1 MACSDTPKIA
11 CEEPVMRAILPGAST
26 LAHCTHHRIRP
37 TFSNRNTRGQTKL
50 LSGFLA
56 KTTNHGTHVQYLR
69 GKLLEKIIQFNGLI
83 EAGWKTA
90 VVAVVV
96 PAKAGDVDT
105 RRPFAS
111 HTIGHPISVFANL
124 CSSPI
129 NAWFILLQPEG
140 FTMHP
145 LR

>member
-1 MACSDTPKIA
+1 M
-11 CEEPVMRAILPGAST
+11 
-26 LAHCTHHRIRP
+26 
-37 TFSNRNTRGQTKL
+37 GQTKL
-50 LSGFLA
+50 LSSFLA
-56 KTTNHGTHVQYLR
+56 KTTNYSTHVQYLG
-69 GKLLEKIIQFNGLI
+69 GKLLEKIIQFNSLI
-83 EAGWKTA
+83 EAGWETA

-111 HTIGHPISVFANL
+111 ETVDHPISVFANM

-129 NAWFILLQPEG
+129 NVWFILLQPEG
-140 FTMHP
+140 LTGHP

>member
-26 LAHCTHHRIRP
+26 LAHCTHHLIRP

-56 KTTNHGTHVQYLR
+56 KTTHHGTHVQYLR

-83 EAGWKTA
+83 EAGWETA

-111 HTIGHPISVFANL
+111 ETVGHPISVFANM

-129 NAWFILLQPEG
+129 NVWFILLQPEG
-140 FTMHP
+140 FTGHP